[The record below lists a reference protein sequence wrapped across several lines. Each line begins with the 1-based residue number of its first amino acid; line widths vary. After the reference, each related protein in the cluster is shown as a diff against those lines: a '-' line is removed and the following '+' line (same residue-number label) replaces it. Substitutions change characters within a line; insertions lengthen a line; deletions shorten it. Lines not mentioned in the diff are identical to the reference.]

1 MDFYRVPKGQLRLTG
16 PFQQLV
22 LLALIRLGGDTHATG
37 VRRHLMHVTHR
48 RVALSAVHTTL
59 ARLVAKGYAASWKRP
74 NFWRPG
80 RYSGL
85 PMASCRDRD
94 RPGPRDAP
102 RNIRR
107 FFRVTGLGRCAVRR
121 TLAALESMLPGLPGF
136 SKEHEL
142 FTWRNFPDPSPRLDR
157 LLRRIGR
164 RMGGIS
170 WIPRPD
176 PWS

>member
-1 MDFYRVPKGQLRLTG
+1 MGSYTVPKGQLRLTG

-22 LLALIRLGGDTHATG
+22 LLALIRLGRDTNATH
-37 VRRHLMHVTHR
+37 VRRHLMHLTHR
-48 RVALSAVHTTL
+48 RIALTAVHTTL
-59 ARLVAKGYAASWKRP
+59 VRLAAKGFAASWKRP
-74 NFWRPG
+74 NFWRRG

-85 PMASCRDRD
+85 PMPTCLDRD
-94 RPGPRDAP
+94 RPGPRGAP

-136 SKEHEL
+136 SREHEL
-142 FTWRNFPDPSPRLDR
+142 FTWRNVPDPNPRIDR
-157 LLRRIGR
+157 LVRRLGR
-164 RMGGIS
+164 RGCELSPIH
-170 WIPRPD
+170 RPD